1 MGPAT
6 LQGRQLRGGGGEE
19 VWPKDPS
26 PSLTDDS
33 RLLAF
38 SVAVS
43 ANN

>member
-6 LQGRQLRGGGGEE
+6 LQGQQQRGGGGEE
-19 VWPKDPS
+19 VWPKGPS
-26 PSLTDDS
+26 PSLTDDA

-43 ANN
+43 TNN